1 MTGFASLVVVVIVTT
16 EQAGIRMAN
25 LISFGIVVGVATK
38 QTGFTA
44 AYLFAVLIVVMNG
57 AE

>member
-1 MTGFASLVVVVIVTT
+1 MTGFAPLVVVVIVTT

-25 LISFGIVVGVATK
+25 LISFGIIVGVATK
-38 QTGFTA
+38 KTGFA
-44 AYLFAVLIVVMNG
+44 ATYLLAMLIVMMNG